1 MYWVIKTRN
10 CGNQQLDVRD
20 IVSLAVI
27 LSMKISI
34 GEFVYNFL
42 LQMKGMSVAVV
53 K

>member
-1 MYWVIKTRN
+1 MATNSWLL
-10 CGNQQLDVRD
+10 GD